1 MKKELTNISEKSLM
15 ELENI
20 VDEEMLTVEDV
31 NEMLAHTDKGRTRQT
46 IRNCVTVLQKDPVL
60 KKAIK
65 RNELSGRMD
74 IVKEVPWERRSES
87 LTVTDTDDSN
97 LKMYLEDN
105 YEITSERVIK
115 KGVDIVS
122 NENKYHPIRDYLES
136 LIWDGV
142 PRIENLLPRFLG
154 AEKNSYTTGVMKMH
168 MLAAISRI
176 YEPGIKYDI
185 MLCLV
190 GSQGAGKST
199 FFKYLA
205 IKDDWFSDNLDHLD
219 DENIYRKLQNH
230 WIIEMGEMKAT
241 VTAKNIE
248 QIKSF
253 LSRQKE
259 TYKVPYEVYP
269 EDKPRQCV
277 FCGTSNDLNFLPLD
291 RTGNRRFAPVMTDV
305 TKAKVHILDNEE
317 ESRAYIIQA
326 WAEAMVLYQQGNVY
340 LSFTKEIE
348 EEAKK
353 LQKEFMPEDTNAGI
367 IQAFLDDYE
376 DDYVCTKLLFDDALH
391 RTGEMKQW
399 ESKEI
404 ANIMNN
410 AIEGWK
416 AHGTHRFGK
425 EYGI

>member
-1 MKKELTNISEKSLM
+1 M
-15 ELENI
+15 ELEDI
-20 VDEEMLTVEDV
+20 VNEEMLTTEDV
-31 NEMLAHTDKGRTRQT
+31 NNMLEHTDKGRTKQT
-46 IRNCVTVLQKDPVL
+46 IRNCVTVLQNDPVL

-136 LIWDGV
+136 LTWDGV

-205 IKDDWFSDNLDHLD
+205 INDDWFSDNLDHLD

-253 LSRQKE
+253 LSRQKA
-259 TYKVPYEVYP
+259 
-269 EDKPRQCV
+269 
-277 FCGTSNDLNFLPLD
+277 PL
-291 RTGNRRFAPVMTDV
+291 RRFSDAERAGVDEEPARLCDHAGFPV
-305 TKAKVHILDNEE
+305 
-317 ESRAYIIQA
+317 Q
-326 WAEAMVLYQQGNVY
+326 LY
-340 LSFTKEIE
+340 
-348 EEAKK
+348 
-353 LQKEFMPEDTNAGI
+353 AGEKC
-367 IQAFLDDYE
+367 L
-376 DDYVCTKLLFDDALH
+376 
-391 RTGEMKQW
+391 
-399 ESKEI
+399 
-404 ANIMNN
+404 
-410 AIEGWK
+410 
-416 AHGTHRFGK
+416 RFGADHRCDG
-425 EYGI
+425 YFIFGQCGWLLYRHLGQ

>member
-1 MKKELTNISEKSLM
+1 M
-15 ELENI
+15 ELEDI
-20 VDEEMLTVEDV
+20 VNEEMLTTEDV
-31 NEMLAHTDKGRTRQT
+31 NNMLEHTDKGRTKQT
-46 IRNCVTVLQKDPVL
+46 IRNCVTVLQNDPVL

-122 NENKYHPIRDYLES
+122 NEYKYHPIRDYLES
-136 LIWDGV
+136 LMWDGV

-205 IKDDWFSDNLDHLD
+205 INDDWFSDNLDHLD

-259 TYKVPYEVYP
+259 TYKIPYETHP
-269 EDKPRQCV
+269 EDRPRQCV
-277 FCGTSNDLNFLPLD
+277 FVGTSNRMDYLPLD
-291 RTGNRRFAPVMTDV
+291 RTGNRRFAPILVHPDRV
-305 TKAKVHILDNEE
+305 EKHILEDEKEARN
-317 ESRAYIIQA
+317 YIIQA
-326 WAEAMVLYQQGNVY
+326 WAEAMELYGSGQHELKLSKDTENY
-340 LSFTKEIE
+340 LRQM
-348 EEAKK
+348 
-353 LQKEFMPEDTNAGI
+353 QKEFMPEDAKVGI
-367 IQAFLDDYE
+367 IQLWLDE
-376 DDYVCTKLLFDDALH
+376 LSQDYVCSI
-391 RTGEMKQW
+391 MIY
-399 ESKEI
+399 KE
-404 ANIMNN
+404 A
-410 AIEGWK
+410 
-416 AHGTHRFGK
+416 
-425 EYGI
+425 